1 MAEVALGATPA
12 VRDRGRAGSTM
23 RVSAAGDAACRLVV
37 SLALHPTA
45 EPTSVSTLAARTGLP
60 APFAGQLLAGCRRAG
75 ILTARRG
82 RNGGYHLNGH
92 PRHVTL
98 AAVIDAIDGPIAPA
112 LPVTCAERNEEAIG
126 ADELGAIWTEVSA
139 EARIRLGRISIE
151 DIVQQATGSWPNRP
165 DQSTD
170 DLDDATD
177 SSV

>member
-1 MAEVALGATPA
+1 
-12 VRDRGRAGSTM
+12 M

-82 RNGGYHLNGH
+82 RNGGYFLNGH

-112 LPVTCAERNEEAIG
+112 LPVTCAQRNEEAIG
-126 ADELGAIWTEVSA
+126 ADELSAIWTEVSA
-139 EARIRLGRISIE
+139 EARIRLGKFSIE
-151 DIVQQATGSWPNRP
+151 DVVQQATGSRPNGPNWPKPNRPKPNGPNRP
-165 DQSTD
+165 DQSTN
-170 DLDDATD
+170 DLADDATD
-177 SSV
+177 SLE